1 MFESLGEAVE
11 QAQSDRISLGEL
23 ALRTEAADGLRT
35 RAEVEAALHRAL
47 EVMRGA
53 VARGLPGDLRSVSGL
68 VGGDAARL
76 AKAVGPLAGTVFTEV
91 LAAALAVQ
99 EVNAAMGVIVAAP
112 TAGGAG
118 VLPGVILGL
127 SRHRAVEDAT
137 LVHALAA
144 AGLVGAVVAV
154 RASLSGAEGGCQAET
169 GAAAGMA
176 AAAGIEVLGGTP
188 EEAAHAVALTMQGT
202 LGLVCDPLGGLVEV
216 PCVYRNAT
224 GGAMALAGIEM
235 ALAGVR
241 FPIPVDEVIDTMGEI
256 GRTMDVRYRE
266 TAGGGLAATPTGRRL
281 AKERLVQLK
290 GKRAASKDE
299 TS

>member
-1 MFESLGEAVE
+1 MFQSLGEAVE
-11 QAQSDRISLGEL
+11 QAEAQGVSLGEL
-23 ALRTEAADGLRT
+23 ALRTEVEGGLKT
-35 RAEVEAALHRAL
+35 RPEIEGALQRAL
-47 EVMRGA
+47 DVMRHA
-53 VARGLPGDLRSVSGL
+53 VARGLPGDLKSVSGL
-68 VGGDAARL
+68 VGGDAARMTTG
-76 AKAVGPLAGTVFTEV
+76 AGPLAGTVFTEV
-91 LAAALAVQ
+91 IASALAVQ

-118 VLPGVILGL
+118 VLPGVLLGL
-127 SRHRAVEDAT
+127 ARHRPAT
-137 LVHALAA
+137 DDQLVRALAT

-176 AAAGIEVLGGTP
+176 AAAGVELLGGSPT
-188 EEAAHAVALTMQGT
+188 EAAHAVALTMQGT

-235 ALAGVR
+235 ALAGIR

-256 GRTMDVRYRE
+256 GRSMDVRYRE
-266 TAGGGLAATPTGRRL
+266 TAGGGLAATPTGRKL

-290 GKRAASKDE
+290 GKRQ
-299 TS
+299 

>member
-1 MFESLGEAVE
+1 MFDALQEAVDH
-11 QAQSDRISLGEL
+11 ATRDRISLGEL
-23 ALRTEAADGLRT
+23 ALRTEAAEGLRSPD
-35 RAEVEAALHRAL
+35 EISHALQRAL
-47 EVMRGA
+47 DVMRGA
-53 VARGLPGDLRSVSGL
+53 VDRGSEGDVRSVSGL
-68 VGGDAARL
+68 VGGDAALIRL
-76 AKAVGPLAGTVFTEV
+76 RARGPLAGTVFTDV
-91 LAAALAVQ
+91 IQGALAVQ

-118 VLPGVILGL
+118 VLPGVLLGIGRRVGSTDEQL
-127 SRHRAVEDAT
+127 IR
-137 LVHALAA
+137 ALAA

-169 GAAAGMA
+169 GAAAAMA
-176 AAAGIEVLGGTP
+176 AAAGVELLGGTP
-188 EEAAHAVALTMQGT
+188 DEAAHAVALTMQGT

-235 ALAGVR
+235 ALAGIR

-256 GRTMDVRYRE
+256 GRSMDVRYRE

-281 AKERLVQLK
+281 ARERLVQLK
-290 GKRAASKDE
+290 PPKRR
-299 TS
+299 

>member
-1 MFESLGEAVE
+1 MFESLAEAVE
-11 QAQSDRISLGEL
+11 QAEARGISLGEL
-23 ALRTEAADGLRT
+23 ALVTEAAEGLRT
-35 RAEVEAALHRAL
+35 RAQVEAALTRAL
-47 EVMRGA
+47 EVMRQA
-53 VARGLPGDLRSVSGL
+53 VARGLVGDLMSVSGL
-68 VGGDAARL
+68 VGGDAAKL
-76 AKAVGPLAGTVFTEV
+76 DHPVGPLAGTVFTDV
-91 LAAALAVQ
+91 LASALAVQ

-118 VLPGVILGL
+118 VLPGVLFGL
-127 SRHRAVEDAT
+127 AKHRPVPDES
-137 LVHALAA
+137 LIRALAA

-176 AAAGIEVLGGTP
+176 AAAGVELLGGTP
-188 EEAAHAVALTMQGT
+188 TEASHAVALTMQGT

-256 GRTMDVRYRE
+256 GRNMDVRYRE
-266 TAGGGLAATPTGRRL
+266 TAGGGLAATPTGRKL

-290 GKRAASKDE
+290 GKKQ
-299 TS
+299 

>member
-1 MFESLGEAVE
+1 MFESLVEAAARADE
-11 QAQSDRISLGEL
+11 LKLSLGEL
-23 ALRTEAADGLRT
+23 ALRTEAEAGLRS
-35 RAEVEAALHRAL
+35 REQVEAALRRAL

-53 VARGLPGDLRSVSGL
+53 VERGLVGDLYSVSGL
-68 VGGDAARL
+68 VGGDAVKL
-76 AKAVGPLAGTVFTEV
+76 DQAVGPLKDTVFTDV

-118 VLPGVILGL
+118 VLPGVLLGL
-127 SRHRAVEDAT
+127 ARR
-137 LVHALAA
+137 HALDDAVLVQA
-144 AGLVGAVVAV
+144 LATAGLVGAVIAH

-176 AAAGIEVLGGTP
+176 AAAGVEVLGGTP
-188 EEAAHAVALTMQGT
+188 TEAIHAVALTMQGT

-235 ALAGVR
+235 ALAGIR

-256 GRTMDVRYRE
+256 GRSMDVRYRE

-281 AKERLVQLK
+281 ARERLVQIK
-290 GKRAASKDE
+290 GKERR
-299 TS
+299 

>member
-1 MFESLGEAVE
+1 MMYESVQEAVE
-11 QAQSDRISLGEL
+11 AAEEQGLSLGEL
-23 ALRTEAADGLRT
+23 AIRAEVAGGLRT
-35 RAEVEAALHRAL
+35 REEVEAGLRRAL
-47 EVMRGA
+47 DVMRGA
-53 VARGLPGDLRSVSGL
+53 VERGIKGDLKSVSGL
-68 VGGDAARL
+68 VGGDAAKL
-76 AKAVGPLAGTVFTEV
+76 AAGHGPLAGTPFVDA

-118 VLPGVILGL
+118 VLPGTLLGL
-127 SRHRAVEDAT
+127 AKHHGSSDDD
-137 LVHALAA
+137 LVRALAT

-176 AAAGIEVLGGTP
+176 AAAGVELLGGTP
-188 EEAAHAVALTMQGT
+188 RQAMHAVSITMQGT

-224 GGAMALAGIEM
+224 GAAMALAGIEM
-235 ALAGVR
+235 ALAEVG
-241 FPIPVDEVIDTMGEI
+241 FPIPVDEVIDTMGKI
-256 GRTMDVRYRE
+256 GREMDVRYRE

-290 GKRAASKDE
+290 PRKD
-299 TS
+299 

>member
-1 MFESLGEAVE
+1 MYQSIDEAVLRAETEQVSLGE
-11 QAQSDRISLGEL
+11 I
-23 ALRTEAADGLRT
+23 ALRAEAEAGLRT
-35 RAEVEAALHRAL
+35 RAEIEAALHRAL
-47 EVMRGA
+47 DVMRHA
-53 VARGLPGDLRSVSGL
+53 VERGLPGDLRSVSGL

-76 AKAVGPLAGTVFTEV
+76 KNARGPLAGSVFTDV

-118 VLPGVILGL
+118 VLPGVLLGIAR
-127 SRHRAVEDAT
+127 RHPVTDDQ
-137 LVHALAA
+137 LVRALAT

-176 AAAGIEVLGGTP
+176 AAAGVELLGGTP
-188 EEAAHAVALTMQGT
+188 AEASHAIALTMQGT

-216 PCVYRNAT
+216 PCVYRNAS
-224 GGAMALAGIEM
+224 GAAIAIAGIEM
-235 ALAGVR
+235 ALAGIR

-256 GRTMDVRYRE
+256 GRSMDVRYRE

-281 AKERLVQLK
+281 AKERLVQIKPRK
-290 GKRAASKDE
+290 G
-299 TS
+299 

>member
-1 MFESLGEAVE
+1 MSFDALHDAVARASADGVSLGE
-11 QAQSDRISLGEL
+11 I
-23 ALRTEAADGLRT
+23 ALRAEAEQGLRT
-35 RAEVEAALHRAL
+35 REQVEASLQRAL
-47 EVMRGA
+47 DVMRHAIGEG
-53 VARGLPGDLRSVSGL
+53 RKGDLRSVSGL

-76 AKAVGPLAGTVFTEV
+76 AHAKGPLGGTLFTEV
-91 LAAALAVQ
+91 LANALAVQ

-118 VLPGVILGL
+118 VLPGVLLGL
-127 SRHRAVEDAT
+127 ASARQLDDAT
-137 LVHALAA
+137 LVRGLAA
-144 AGLVGAVVAV
+144 AGLVGAVCAV

-169 GAAAGMA
+169 GAAAAMA
-176 AAAGIEVLGGTP
+176 AAAGVEVLGGSA

-266 TAGGGLAATPTGRRL
+266 TAGGGLAATPTGRKL
-281 AKERLVQLK
+281 AKSRLVELK
-290 GKRAASKDE
+290 GKRP
-299 TS
+299 

>member
-1 MFESLGEAVE
+1 MFQSLGEAVE
-11 QAQSDRISLGEL
+11 QAEAQGLSLGEL
-23 ALRTEAADGLRT
+23 ALRTEVESGLKT
-35 RAEVEAALHRAL
+35 RPEIEAALQRAL
-47 EVMRGA
+47 DVMRHA
-53 VARGLPGDLRSVSGL
+53 VARGLPGDLKSVSGL
-68 VGGDAARL
+68 VGGDAARMTKG
-76 AKAVGPLAGTVFTEV
+76 AGPLAGTVFTEV
-91 LAAALAVQ
+91 IASALAVQ

-118 VLPGVILGL
+118 VLPGVLLGL
-127 SRHRAVEDAT
+127 ARHRPTTDDQ
-137 LVHALAA
+137 LVRALAT

-176 AAAGIEVLGGTP
+176 AAAGVELLGGSPT
-188 EEAAHAVALTMQGT
+188 EAAHAVALTMQGT

-235 ALAGVR
+235 ALAGIR

-256 GRTMDVRYRE
+256 GRSMDVRYRE
-266 TAGGGLAATPTGRRL
+266 TAGGGLAATPTGRKL

-290 GKRAASKDE
+290 GKRQ
-299 TS
+299 

>member
-1 MFESLGEAVE
+1 MFESLAEAVARAE
-11 QAQSDRISLGEL
+11 AEGISLGEL
-23 ALRTEAADGLRT
+23 ALRAEVEDGLRS
-35 RAEVEAALHRAL
+35 RVDVEQALMRAL
-47 EVMRGA
+47 RIMRGA
-53 VARGLPGDLRSVSGL
+53 VTRGSEEELRSVSGL
-68 VGGDAARL
+68 VGGDAIRLRNAR
-76 AKAVGPLAGTVFTEV
+76 GPLAGTIFTDV
-91 LAAALAVQ
+91 LAGALAVQ

-118 VLPGVILGL
+118 VLPGVLLGIGN
-127 SRHRAVEDAT
+127 RIGAPDEV
-137 LVHALAA
+137 LVRGLAA

-176 AAAGIEVLGGTP
+176 AAAGIEILGGTP
-188 EEAAHAVALTMQGT
+188 QDAVHAVALTMQGT

-256 GRTMDVRYRE
+256 GRNMDVRYRE
-266 TAGGGLAATPTGRRL
+266 TAGGGLAATPTGRKL

-290 GKRAASKDE
+290 RPGM
-299 TS
+299 

>member
-1 MFESLGEAVE
+1 MFDSLAEAVE
-11 QAQSDRISLGEL
+11 RAQSDRISLGEL

-35 RAEVEAALHRAL
+35 RDEVEAALGRAL

-53 VARGLPGDLRSVSGL
+53 VARGLSGDLRSVSGL

-76 AKAVGPLAGTVFTEV
+76 AKPVGPLAGTVFTDV

-118 VLPGVILGL
+118 VLPGVLLGL
-127 SRHRAVEDAT
+127 AKHRPVTDDA
-137 LVHALAA
+137 LVRALAT

-176 AAAGIEVLGGTP
+176 AAAGIELLGGTP
-188 EEAAHAVALTMQGT
+188 EEISHAVALTMQGT

-290 GKRAASKDE
+290 GKHDR
-299 TS
+299 

>member
-1 MFESLGEAVE
+1 MYESLVEAVAEAEAE
-11 QAQSDRISLGEL
+11 QISLGEL
-23 ALRTEAADGLRT
+23 ALRAEAREGLKT
-35 RAEVEAALHRAL
+35 RAEIEAALARAL
-47 EVMRGA
+47 AVMRSA
-53 VARGLPGDLRSVSGL
+53 VQRGLIGDLRSVSGL
-68 VGGDAARL
+68 VGGDAERL
-76 AKAVGPLAGTVFTEV
+76 SRPVGPLAGTVFTDV

-118 VLPGVILGL
+118 VLPGVLLGL
-127 SRHRAVEDAT
+127 AKHRPVEDAA
-137 LVHALAA
+137 LIRALAT
-144 AGLVGAVVAV
+144 AGLVGAVIAV

-176 AAAGIEVLGGTP
+176 AAAGVELLGGSPTV
-188 EEAAHAVALTMQGT
+188 AAHAVALTMQGT

-235 ALAGVR
+235 ALAGVT

-256 GRTMDVRYRE
+256 GRSMDVRYRE

-290 GKRAASKDE
+290 GKRE
-299 TS
+299 

>member
-1 MFESLGEAVE
+1 MYQSLIEA
-11 QAQSDRISLGEL
+11 ADRAEADKISLGEL
-23 ALRTEAADGLRT
+23 ALRAETEEGLRT
-35 RAEVEAALHRAL
+35 RAEVESALKRAL
-47 EVMRGA
+47 DVMRHA
-53 VARGLPGDLRSVSGL
+53 VARGLPGDLKSVSGL

-76 AKAVGPLAGTVFTEV
+76 TRAVGPLKGTVFTDV

-118 VLPGVILGL
+118 VLPGVLLGIAKHHKVTDQQLIL
-127 SRHRAVEDAT
+127 
-137 LVHALAA
+137 ALAT

-176 AAAGIEVLGGTP
+176 AAAGVELLGGSPT
-188 EEAAHAVALTMQGT
+188 EAIHAVALTMQGT

-216 PCVYRNAT
+216 PCVYRNAS

-241 FPIPVDEVIDTMGEI
+241 FPIPADEVIDTMGEI

-290 GKRAASKDE
+290 PKKS
-299 TS
+299 

>member
-1 MFESLGEAVE
+1 MFDSLNEAVIRAEAE
-11 QAQSDRISLGEL
+11 QISLGEL
-23 ALRTEAADGLRT
+23 ALRTEAEDGLRT
-35 RAEVEAALHRAL
+35 RLEIENALGRAL
-47 EVMRGA
+47 EVMRQA
-53 VARGLPGDLRSVSGL
+53 VERGLPGDLISVSGL
-68 VGGDAARL
+68 VGGDAARMTR
-76 AKAVGPLAGTVFTEV
+76 AVGPLAASAFTDV

-118 VLPGVILGL
+118 VLPGVLLGL
-127 SRHRAVEDAT
+127 AKHRPVTDDQLIA
-137 LVHALAA
+137 ALAT

-176 AAAGIEVLGGTP
+176 AAAGVELLGGSPT
-188 EEAAHAVALTMQGT
+188 EAAHAVALTMQGT

-224 GGAMALAGIEM
+224 GGAIALAGIEM
-235 ALAGVR
+235 ALAGIR

-290 GKRAASKDE
+290 PRK
-299 TS
+299 T

>member
-1 MFESLGEAVE
+1 MFESLGDLVGRAER
-11 QAQSDRISLGEL
+11 DGISLGEL
-23 ALRTEAADGLRT
+23 GLRLEAEAGLRSRDEVEQALT
-35 RAEVEAALHRAL
+35 RALA
-47 EVMRGA
+47 VMRHA
-53 VARGLPGDLRSVSGL
+53 IERGLPGDLRSVSGL

-76 AKAVGPLAGTVFTEV
+76 TRPVGPLAGTVFTDV
-91 LAAALAVQ
+91 LASALAVQ

-118 VLPGVILGL
+118 VLPGVLLGL
-127 SRHRAVEDAT
+127 ARHRTVTDAA
-137 LVHALAA
+137 LVRALAT
-144 AGLVGAVVAV
+144 AGLVGAVVAH

-169 GAAAGMA
+169 GAAAAMA
-176 AAAGIEVLGGTP
+176 AAAGVELLGGAPTV
-188 EEAAHAVALTMQGT
+188 AAHAAALTLQGT

-224 GGAMALAGIEM
+224 GGAIALAGIEM

-256 GRTMDVRYRE
+256 GRSMDVRYRE

-281 AKERLVQLK
+281 ARERLVQLK
-290 GKRAASKDE
+290 RAPES
-299 TS
+299 